1 MHTATSHSLIKYFP
15 PVILLAALFVGAP
28 QAMSATTGS
37 GRIATESRNVSDFEA
52 ITISGSMK
60 LEVRQTGKETL
71 SLSGEDNLLP
81 LIETVVE
88 PGANGRILHIRFKRG
103 ESIRPQREIKVS
115 VEVIKL
121 GAVSTSGAGDIRID
135 GVKGAALK
143 VVVSGAGDVSMRGV
157 AVDGL
162 DVRIAGSGDVRGQG
176 TAKQLT
182 LSIAGSGDAA
192 LADFVA
198 DAVKVSI
205 AGSGDAQVH
214 ASKSLEVRIAG
225 SGDVQYRGGATDVSK
240 TVMGSGSVT
249 PMR

>member
-1 MHTATSHSLIKYFP
+1 MCCQATF
-15 PVILLAALFVGAP
+15 
-28 QAMSATTGS
+28 
-37 GRIATESRNVSDFEA
+37 R
-52 ITISGSMK
+52 
-60 LEVRQTGKETL
+60 
-71 SLSGEDNLLP
+71 
-81 LIETVVE
+81 
-88 PGANGRILHIRFKRG
+88 
-103 ESIRPQREIKVS
+103 
-115 VEVIKL
+115 
-121 GAVSTSGAGDIRID
+121 
-135 GVKGAALK
+135 
-143 VVVSGAGDVSMRGV
+143 
-157 AVDGL
+157 
-162 DVRIAGSGDVRGQG
+162 RGQG

-214 ASKSLEVRIAG
+214 ASKSLDVRIAG